1 MAGSPITPPLGS
13 MYFNEHSNRESVFV
27 CGERETERERERERE
42 SSIPLSKCLPY
53 LAPTR
58 QYHAAKGTEGRDVE
72 KCFVVQCG
80 EG

>member
-1 MAGSPITPPLGS
+1 MTKSDTPAEIERG
-13 MYFNEHSNRESVFV
+13 RERERELEIERGRK
-27 CGERETERERERERE
+27 GERETERERERE